1 MLEKSCNIFIEEL
14 SSKSPVPGGGGASA
28 YVGAL
33 GMALGCMVGNLT
45 LGKKKYQ
52 EVEPDIIKLLEKSEK
67 IIIEL
72 KELVSKDAEVFY
84 PLSQAYGL
92 PQNTEEEKAEKEAVL
107 QHALIAATK
116 VPLDIAKTCLEAIEL
131 IEEYAIKGTRIAVS
145 DAGVGAIFCKAALQG
160 AKLNVLINTKIMKDQ
175 ELKNV
180 VESEL
185 SETVRAGMEKADRI
199 YQYVETLLK
208 S

>member
-1 MLEKSCNIFIEEL
+1 MLEKSCNRFIEEL

-52 EVEPDIIKLLEKSEK
+52 EVEPDIINLLEKSEK
-67 IIIEL
+67 IIEEL

-84 PLSQAYGL
+84 PLSQAYGM
-92 PQNTEEEKAEKEAVL
+92 PQSTEEEKAEKEAVL

-116 VPLDIAKTCLEAIEL
+116 VPLDIAKTCLKAIEL
-131 IEEYAIKGTRIAVS
+131 IEEYAVKGTRIAVS

-175 ELKNV
+175 ELKNL

-185 SETVRAGMEKADRI
+185 SETVRTGMEKADRI

-208 S
+208 A

>member
-45 LGKKKYQ
+45 LGKKKYR